1 MFTIYFDGEAEALI
15 NELGEKAVAGELN
28 RDEKDLYRKIRK
40 ALQHLETNPRHP
52 GLKSHEIDVL
62 TEKYGV
68 RIWESYLENRKASAR
83 RMFWIYGPETKEI
96 TIVGIE
102 NHPEGGRCF
111 AAARQRRFD
120 HSDER
125 TARISSAPAPDPP
138 TRHRTPASLR

>member
-68 RIWESYLENRKASAR
+68 RIWESYLENRKAGAR

-102 NHPEGGRCF
+102 NPPEGERGF
-111 AAARQRRFD
+111 ARVRLATKAIKKAVENQKEPK
-120 HSDER
+120 S
-125 TARISSAPAPDPP
+125 
-138 TRHRTPASLR
+138 

>member
-1 MFTIYFDGEAEALI
+1 LVETARSLSRMFTIYFDGEAEALI

-68 RIWESYLENRKASAR
+68 RIWESYLENRKAGAP

-102 NHPEGGRCF
+102 NHLESGRGF
-111 AAARQRRFD
+111 ARVRLATKAIKKAVENQKEPK
-120 HSDER
+120 S
-125 TARISSAPAPDPP
+125 
-138 TRHRTPASLR
+138 

>member
-1 MFTIYFDGEAEALI
+1 MFTIYFDGEAETLI
-15 NELGEKAVAGELN
+15 TGLGEKAIAGELN

-40 ALQHLETNPRHP
+40 ALQHLEEDPRHP

-68 RIWESYLENRKASAR
+68 RIWESYLENKRSGAR

-102 NHPEGGRCF
+102 NHPEPGRGF
-111 AAARQRRFD
+111 ARVRLAEGAIKKTVENKQK
-120 HSDER
+120 
-125 TARISSAPAPDPP
+125 PKK
-138 TRHRTPASLR
+138 

>member
-1 MFTIYFDGEAEALI
+1 MFTIYFDGEAEVLI
-15 NELGEKAVAGELN
+15 NGLAEKAVAGELN

-68 RIWESYLENRKASAR
+68 RIWESYLENRKAGAR

-102 NHPEGGRCF
+102 NHPEPGRGF
-111 AAARQRRFD
+111 ARVKLAEGAIKKTIKTKQK
-120 HSDER
+120 
-125 TARISSAPAPDPP
+125 PKK
-138 TRHRTPASLR
+138 

>member
-40 ALQHLETNPRHP
+40 SLQHLETNPRHP

-68 RIWESYLENRKASAR
+68 RIWESYLENRKAGAR

-102 NHPEGGRCF
+102 NHPEPGRGF
-111 AAARQRRFD
+111 ARVKLATKAIKKAT
-120 HSDER
+120 E
-125 TARISSAPAPDPP
+125 
-138 TRHRTPASLR
+138 

>member
-68 RIWESYLENRKASAR
+68 RIWESYLENRKAGAR

-102 NHPEGGRCF
+102 NHPEPGRGF
-111 AAARQRRFD
+111 ARVRLATKAIKKATENQKKPMGP
-120 HSDER
+120 
-125 TARISSAPAPDPP
+125 IPP
-138 TRHRTPASLR
+138 

>member
-15 NELGEKAVAGELN
+15 NELGEKAVEGELN

-62 TEKYGV
+62 TEKYDV
-68 RIWESYLENRKASAR
+68 RIWESYLENRKAGAR

-102 NHPEGGRCF
+102 NHPEPGRGF
-111 AAARQRRFD
+111 ARVRLATKAIKKATEN
-120 HSDER
+120 HKK
-125 TARISSAPAPDPP
+125 PKK
-138 TRHRTPASLR
+138 

>member
-1 MFTIYFDGEAEALI
+1 MVETARSLSRMFTIYFDGEAEALI

-68 RIWESYLENRKASAR
+68 RIWESYLENRKAGAR

-102 NHPEGGRCF
+102 NHPEGGR
-111 AAARQRRFD
+111 AVLLALDSQPRQ
-120 HSDER
+120 
-125 TARISSAPAPDPP
+125 
-138 TRHRTPASLR
+138 

>member
-68 RIWESYLENRKASAR
+68 RIWESYLENRKAGAR

-102 NHPEGGRCF
+102 NHPEPGRGF
-111 AAARQRRFD
+111 ARVRLATKAMKKATENQKK
-120 HSDER
+120 
-125 TARISSAPAPDPP
+125 PKK
-138 TRHRTPASLR
+138 

>member
-15 NELGEKAVAGELN
+15 NDLAGRAVSDELN
-28 RDEKDLYRKIRK
+28 RDEKELYRKIRK

-68 RIWESYLENRKASAR
+68 RIWESYLENRKAGAR
-83 RMFWIYGPETKEI
+83 RIFWIYGPETKEI

-102 NHPEGGRCF
+102 NHPEPRRGF
-111 AAARQRRFD
+111 ARVKLAEAGIKKTIQ
-120 HSDER
+120 
-125 TARISSAPAPDPP
+125 TKQKPKK
-138 TRHRTPASLR
+138 

>member
-68 RIWESYLENRKASAR
+68 RIWESYLENRKAGAR

-102 NHPEGGRCF
+102 NHPEPGRGF
-111 AAARQRRFD
+111 ARVRLATKAIKKATENQKKPK
-120 HSDER
+120 
-125 TARISSAPAPDPP
+125 T
-138 TRHRTPASLR
+138 

>member
-1 MFTIYFDGEAEALI
+1 MFTIYFDGEGEALI

-68 RIWESYLENRKASAR
+68 RIWESYLENRKAGAR

-102 NHPEGGRCF
+102 NHPEPGRGF
-111 AAARQRRFD
+111 ARVRLATKAIKKATENQKK
-120 HSDER
+120 
-125 TARISSAPAPDPP
+125 PKK
-138 TRHRTPASLR
+138 

>member
-68 RIWESYLENRKASAR
+68 RIWESYLENRKAGAR

-102 NHPEGGRCF
+102 NHPEPGRGF
-111 AAARQRRFD
+111 ARVRLATKAIKKATENQKK
-120 HSDER
+120 
-125 TARISSAPAPDPP
+125 PKK
-138 TRHRTPASLR
+138 

>member
-1 MFTIYFDGEAEALI
+1 MFTVYFDGEAEALI

-68 RIWESYLENRKASAR
+68 RIWESYLENRKAGAR

-96 TIVGIE
+96 TIIGIE
-102 NHPEGGRCF
+102 NHPEPGRGF
-111 AAARQRRFD
+111 ARVRLATKAIKKATENQKK
-120 HSDER
+120 
-125 TARISSAPAPDPP
+125 PKK
-138 TRHRTPASLR
+138 